1 MHTSSTHTRLRFAA
15 AVLVAALVTTTASAT
30 YAYDLSGHW
39 SGTYKCKG
47 TFGGQKDSYS
57 DVLEADITQSGTAV
71 GATIS
76 FTGSPYSYNG
86 LAIADAKKPD
96 KGDLMLTICGTD
108 DDLGSGV
115 FDELGRFKVATKPA
129 KGSGAISGQS
139 FYSTTNPPQAYTCKW
154 KLKRTSTSAPVVPTT
169 CP

>member
-1 MHTSSTHTRLRFAA
+1 MIPLSMPSARVAAGMLA
-15 AVLVAALVTTTASAT
+15 AVLVATLAPPARAFEL
-30 YAYDLSGHW
+30 DGHW

-47 TFGGQKDSYS
+47 VSGGEKDSYE
-57 DVLEADITQSGTAV
+57 DALEADVTQSGTAV

-76 FTGSPYSYNG
+76 FSGTPYSYNG
-86 LAIADAKKPD
+86 LAIADAAKPD

-115 FDELGRFKVATKPA
+115 FDELGRFKVTTKPA
-129 KGSGAISGQS
+129 KGSGAISGVS
-139 FYSTTNPPQAYTCKW
+139 VYADNNPPGAYTCKW
-154 KLKRTSTSAPVVPTT
+154 KLKRTSTSAPVVPTS